1 MPFVLMAAAFVLI
14 VAAYQNTQGNL
25 VTALESDVP
34 GFAPFALAIVGT
46 GAVGFIPKLQP
57 VSRMLLGLLFV
68 VYVLRNWPG
77 ISGGIT
83 GLQNLSGVTGQAVPD
98 PATKFATSG
107 GQGTVSVA
115 SIAGDASTGAAA
127 AGPAGGL
134 PGGLGGSGSA
144 IASAGFD
151 PSHFLS
157 AFEAGLGGF
166 GGLPV

>member
-25 VTALESDVP
+25 VTALENDVP

-57 VSRMLLGLLFV
+57 VSRMLLGLLFL
-68 VYVLRNWPG
+68 VYVIRNWPG

-83 GLQNLSGVTGQAVPD
+83 GLQQLSGVTGQAVPD
-98 PATKFATSG
+98 PATQYATSG
-107 GQGTVSVA
+107 TTGRVSVA
-115 SIAGDASTGAAA
+115 SIAGDAATGQAAV
-127 AGPAGGL
+127 GPAGGL
-134 PGGLGGSGSA
+134 PGGLGGAGPA

-151 PSHFLS
+151 PTHFLA
-157 AFEAGLGGF
+157 AFESGLGGF
-166 GGLPV
+166 GGIA